1 MVGMVMLKN
10 FEILMMLKNFE
21 MLMLSKNFEM
31 LRCVMMMM
39 ILAPPLVGE

>member
-1 MVGMVMLKN
+1 VVGMVMLKN

-21 MLMLSKNFEM
+21 MSKNFEM